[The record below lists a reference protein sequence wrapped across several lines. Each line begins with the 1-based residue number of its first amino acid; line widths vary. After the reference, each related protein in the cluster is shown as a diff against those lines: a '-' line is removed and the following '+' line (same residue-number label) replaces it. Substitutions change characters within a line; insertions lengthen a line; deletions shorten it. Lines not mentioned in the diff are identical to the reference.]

1 MDNAI
6 TSSFAFEGGVSNNL
20 LVMGRTVIFMMK
32 LRWQPKKNLYIFIDE
47 GGDMVF
53 SEKGTRYFTLTA
65 LTKTRPFTTH
75 QTLTEL
81 KYDLWEK
88 NIDFEYFHATEDT
101 QATRNEVFNVISKNI
116 NQFTVDSVIVEKRK
130 TQPSLQKS
138 SNFYK
143 KIFEI
148 LLNYVLERHKGKF
161 QNVYVITDT
170 IPINKHR
177 KNIEKA
183 IKGFFKPWQNI
194 NKATTYKIFHYSS
207 KSDINLQITDYF
219 NWAIFRKWERC
230 DHRSYDLIKRAIFSE
245 FDVFEIGEEFFY

>member
-88 NIDFEYFHATEDT
+88 ILISNIFMQPKIHRLLETKFLMLSPK
-101 QATRNEVFNVISKNI
+101 ILI
-116 NQFTVDSVIVEKRK
+116 N
-130 TQPSLQKS
+130 SL
-138 SNFYK
+138 
-143 KIFEI
+143 
-148 LLNYVLERHKGKF
+148 L
-161 QNVYVITDT
+161 
-170 IPINKHR
+170 IP
-177 KNIEKA
+177 
-183 IKGFFKPWQNI
+183 
-194 NKATTYKIFHYSS
+194 
-207 KSDINLQITDYF
+207 
-219 NWAIFRKWERC
+219 
-230 DHRSYDLIKRAIFSE
+230 
-245 FDVFEIGEEFFY
+245 